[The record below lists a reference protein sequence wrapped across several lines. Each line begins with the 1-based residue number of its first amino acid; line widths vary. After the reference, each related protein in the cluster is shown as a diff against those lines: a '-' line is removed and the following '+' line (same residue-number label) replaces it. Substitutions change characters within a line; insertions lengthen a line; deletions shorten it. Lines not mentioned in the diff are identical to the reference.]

1 VKNLNSFVVIVLLI
15 FVLIPAGVSAMGIEM
30 SLGVWNQDPKG
41 DLSYNGISGMDN
53 LNLQDDLKYTD
64 KTRVFGRVKIDMP
77 VFLPNIYLM
86 ATPMEFSGTGSKNTT
101 FQFGDVTFDADIPFS
116 SKLKLDQYDIGFYY
130 GIPGLET
137 LTGGVL
143 NLDLGIDARIV
154 DFNAQLTGLDT
165 LGQTITQAKSLTIP
179 VPMIYAGLQVKPV
192 KWLAAEGEFRGITYG
207 SNHYYDI
214 IGRAKIK
221 PYGPVFA
228 AAGYR
233 YEKLDIDTSGVKADM
248 SFAGPFGEVGVEF

>member
-1 VKNLNSFVVIVLLI
+1 VKNLNSFFVIVLLI
-15 FVLIPAGVSAMGIEM
+15 FVLIPAGASAMGIEM
-30 SLGVWNQDPKG
+30 SVGVWNQDPKG

-53 LNLQDDLKYTD
+53 LSLQDDLKYID
-64 KTRVFGRVKIDMP
+64 RTRVFGRVKIDMP

-154 DFNAQLTGLDT
+154 DFKAQLTGLDT